1 MHLFWKWCFTQTGG
15 FLPELNLQF
24 LLLLITNRYQ
34 TGFFFFVFFFLFGQ
48 LQQFW
53 YHGSVVVTRGRWEG
67 WHLQLMVSENDEIK
81 SGLERSGNNKHN
93 NYNNNNNTGL

>member
-1 MHLFWKWCFTQTGG
+1 MVLHTNWGFSSLTEFTVSFTFNHKQISDWIF
-15 FLPELNLQF
+15 FL
-24 LLLLITNRYQ
+24 
-34 TGFFFFVFFFLFGQ
+34 FVFFFLFGQ

-93 NYNNNNNTGL
+93 NYNNNNTGL